1 MGDMRAK
8 HGMVLVQDTSRAHI
22 SHYFNLVSAYHLN
35 PDNLDRLMELIR
47 EAIPKA
53 KESGEGVIVEQ
64 DCHEHIFVV
73 HPSGAISLYACM
85 GTFTIEDN
93 I

>member
-1 MGDMRAK
+1 MGDIRK
-8 HGMVLVQDTSRAHI
+8 RDGIVLVQDTSRVHI

-35 PDNLDRLMELIR
+35 PENLDRLVESIR
-47 EAIPKA
+47 EAIVKA
-53 KESGEGVIVEQ
+53 KETGEGVIVEQ
-64 DCHEHIFVV
+64 DCLEHIFVV

-85 GTFTIEDN
+85 GTFTMEN

>member
-1 MGDMRAK
+1 MGDIRAK
-8 HGMVLVQDTSRAHI
+8 HDMVLVQDTSRAHI

-35 PDNLDRLMELIR
+35 PENLDRLMELIR
-47 EAIPKA
+47 EATVKA
-53 KESGEGVIVEQ
+53 KETREGVIVEQ
-64 DCHEHIFVV
+64 DCLEHIFVV

-93 I
+93 G